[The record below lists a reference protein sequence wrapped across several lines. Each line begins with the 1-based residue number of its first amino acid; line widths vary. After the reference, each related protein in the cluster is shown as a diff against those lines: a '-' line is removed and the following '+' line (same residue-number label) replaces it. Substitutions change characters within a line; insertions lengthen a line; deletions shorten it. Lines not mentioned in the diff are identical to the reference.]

1 MQTLLLNTVH
11 WVFAQK
17 PWINDNNTFLLLY
30 LYYFVFEA
38 SNQCIFPDMKSPEI
52 SIMPDSAPAINI
64 MANKNYAQLRLFVSL
79 EMKQL
84 LLHDQME
91 FIHEII
97 LYELK
102 YVREKHISKQWM
114 LLKNPEN

>member
-17 PWINDNNTFLLLY
+17 PWINDNNTFLLLC

-38 SNQCIFPDMKSPEI
+38 SYQCIFPDMKSPEI

-91 FIHEII
+91 FI
-97 LYELK
+97 YELK
-102 YVREKHISKQWM
+102 YVREKHISKQ
-114 LLKNPEN
+114 